1 MERNPA
7 RLKDK
12 KFAEGVAHTQVSF
25 NEFIAA
31 NNESFPLI
39 KSIRERLIDY
49 GNSVVERLDVIER
62 LNMKEKDW
70 KFLSE
75 YKDKDLLRCSEVGS
89 DIYSCV
95 LTLPKPKNKPGVI
108 TLEMSFDK
116 YLLHWGFSV
125 YSIKWLVDKDQISGE
140 PVDNLKEYVEECG
153 LGDEIRENNNDEEGV
168 VSLRTLTPT
177 GDKEDDLKDIEA
189 NTKEILEGLLK
200 KGKDKKAPSQ
210 RLHPR
215 GNNYEWGKMFDE
227 YRRKELDH
235 KPDKIPTL
243 LEVARIHYKENYISN
258 ILAFFFDEHNPHP
271 LGNIFFRV
279 LYKLATGEEMEEDTE
294 ITSVHREY
302 LTDKNKRIDIL
313 IETNLH
319 VVVIEA
325 KIWAR
330 LYNDLEDYKKTADKL
345 VEPNEEENR
354 KERKSIGVV
363 LHIEDNQLTKEE
375 KERMGEFFKPITYR
389 EVLRKAAKLLFE
401 SNYSQLYDKDVD
413 SLYLQLFFD
422 LVTTIENLG
431 NREQDRREFGEF
443 LEKKGEGYWPRQA
456 VLNGLSFYQS
466 VMNKAI
472 EDKTELELKEGFW
485 NYFSKPNF
493 DKKETYVNKRFGKN
507 YAKSRYEYMPGRVL
521 VYETEKCQIAYMKKE
536 KIGIDTWFDWESGK
550 WVFDVFVRSGKKQEK
565 LVKHLGEEDIFP
577 KLHKYKEK
585 ETPEGEEHQFK
596 IEGKET
602 LDETVKLLAD
612 LLQELITGIETKR

>member
-1 MERNPA
+1 M
-7 RLKDK
+7 LK
-12 KFAEGVAHTQVSF
+12 AVAHTQVSF

-62 LNMKEKDW
+62 LNLKEKDW

-75 YKDKDLLRCSEVGS
+75 YKDKELLRCSEVGS

-108 TLEMSFDK
+108 ALEMSFDK

-125 YSIKWLVDKDQISGE
+125 YSIKWLVDEYKIPGE

-168 VSLRTLTPT
+168 VSIRTLTPT
-177 GDKEDDLKDIEA
+177 GDKEVDLKDIEA
-189 NTKEILEGLLK
+189 NTKEILERLFK
-200 KGKDKKAPSQ
+200 KGKFEEEPLQ

-215 GNNYEWGKMFDE
+215 DNKYKWGKMFDE

-235 KPDKIPTL
+235 KPDKIPTW
-243 LEVARIHYKENYISN
+243 LEITGIHYKENYISN

-271 LGNIFFRV
+271 LGNIFFRA
-279 LYKLATGEEMEEDTE
+279 LYELATGKKLKEDTE
-294 ITSVHREY
+294 IMSVHREY
-302 LTDKNKRIDIL
+302 STANNKRIDIL

-330 LYNDLEDYKKTADKL
+330 LYNDLEDYKNTADELAKS
-345 VEPNEEENR
+345 NEDR
-354 KERKSIGVV
+354 KERKPIGVV

-375 KERMGEFFKPITYR
+375 KERAKQNEFEHITYR
-389 EVLRKAAKLLFE
+389 EVLRKAAELLFK

-413 SLYLQLFFD
+413 SVYLQLFFD

-431 NREQDRREFGEF
+431 SRERDRREFGEF
-443 LEKKGEGYWPRQA
+443 LKKKGKGYWPRQA

-493 DKKETYVNKRFGKN
+493 DKKEKRVHNRFGRN
-507 YAKSRYEYMPGRVL
+507 YANSRYEYMPGRVL

-536 KIGIDTWFDWESGK
+536 KIVIDTWFDWESGK
-550 WVFDVFVRSGKKQEK
+550 WVFDVFVRSGKKQDK